1 MGTFPTAVNR
11 VQLQRVADLM
21 YRYGQLRHPFNV
33 AALIGGGSR

>member
-21 YRYGQLRHPFNV
+21 RSGGLLASPFNV
-33 AALIGGGSR
+33 RPMLFH